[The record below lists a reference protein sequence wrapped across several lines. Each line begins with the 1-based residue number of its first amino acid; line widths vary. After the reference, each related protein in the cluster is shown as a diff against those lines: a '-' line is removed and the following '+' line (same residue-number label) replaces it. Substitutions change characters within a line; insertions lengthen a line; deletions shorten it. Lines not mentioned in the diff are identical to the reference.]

1 MDFKIVLFA
10 YGFPHRKT
18 IDFINTIYQHNFE
31 ISLILA
37 ADYIKI
43 KSPKSFF
50 NISQK
55 ECNISAYELA
65 EKYNIP
71 IHRVSH
77 NSLEAQSLLKEYG
90 INFGIIGGSR
100 ILSPDIVALVEKGI
114 LNLHPGLLP
123 DVRGLDSV
131 LWSIEKDY
139 PLGVTAHLINEEI
152 DSGFILKTEK
162 VNISIDDNLLSLYEK
177 IYQLQ
182 LYLLPRILNLVFTN
196 NYSVLEVKKNG
207 EYNHKMSYDKQIEIS
222 SKIYD
227 YVKKHSNQ

>member
-1 MDFKIVLFA
+1 MSFKIVLFA

-18 IDFINTIYQHNFE
+18 IDFIKTIYQHNFE

-37 ADYIKI
+37 ADLIKI

-55 ECNISAYELA
+55 DYNISAYELA
-65 EKYNIP
+65 EEYNIP

-77 NSLEAQSLLKEYG
+77 NSVESQSLLKEYN
-90 INFGIIGGSR
+90 INFGIISGAR
-100 ILSPDIVALVEKGI
+100 ILNHNVLKLVPKGI

-123 DVRGLDSV
+123 DIRGLDSI

-139 PLGVTAHLINEEI
+139 PLGVTAHLINEQI
-152 DSGFILKTEK
+152 DSGVILNREK
-162 VNISIDDNLLSLYEK
+162 ININIDDNLVSLYEK

-182 LYLLPRILNLVFTN
+182 LYLLPRILNLLFTSK
-196 NYSVLEVKKNG
+196 YSMLEVKKNG
-207 EYNHKMSYDKQIEIS
+207 EYNHKMSYDKQIEVS
-222 SKIYD
+222 CKIDD
-227 YVKKHSNQ
+227 YIKKHSNL

>member
-1 MDFKIVLFA
+1 MV
-10 YGFPHRKT
+10 
-18 IDFINTIYQHNFE
+18 
-31 ISLILA
+31 
-37 ADYIKI
+37 
-43 KSPKSFF
+43 
-50 NISQK
+50 
-55 ECNISAYELA
+55 
-65 EKYNIP
+65 
-71 IHRVSH
+71 
-77 NSLEAQSLLKEYG
+77 
-90 INFGIIGGSR
+90 
-100 ILSPDIVALVEKGI
+100 LVEKGI

-207 EYNHKMSYDKQIEIS
+207 EYNHKMSYAKQLDLQ
-222 SKIYD
+222 KK
-227 YVKKHSNQ
+227 VKQYINKYNV